1 MRDLLDFG
9 MEEGAHLVGSIDQ
22 GPPAQAD
29 PTANALL
36 LAFNNMGLREYDG
49 DERNQSLHAFLESIE
64 RVRFSRPN
72 ITEKDLVNYAM
83 GKCSGHAYR
92 VLKDA
97 KDSITTMAQLKDAL
111 LLGCGVYDN
120 PEIHEYQLATCKQE
134 KGEGVAAFYRRLCKI
149 QQCYENSREALQ
161 ETEDQRK
168 ARQDEDKAKYLKR
181 GLRAP
186 IKDEVRRQGLKT
198 TAAILKFALQE
209 EIFGS
214 AGPATAEDIVAA
226 IVPALK
232 TMLPRGEAAPND
244 QFDAAAIAAIQQPRA
259 QAPWQT
265 KLPASQQ
272 LQQAQFPSYAQNG
285 APLQQA
291 LLPGYAQNSV
301 PPQLA
306 PLPGYPQNGFQQQ
319 QLQGRGYAPVWQ
331 APGQQT
337 YGGQWQQ
344 QGMGQSRGRGTRA
357 GVVCFA
363 CNKPGHYKSQC
374 KARYPCAYCGQ
385 KGHGVN
391 SCPHVPCTQCKA
403 TGHPLKAC
411 PANAMMQQQQTQTK
425 NLQ

>member
-1 MRDLLDFG
+1 MATSGMRDLLDFG
-9 MEEGAHLVGSIDQ
+9 MEDGAHLVGSIDQ

-64 RVRFSRPN
+64 RVRYSRPS
-72 ITEKDLVNYAM
+72 ITEKDLVSYAM

-92 VLKDA
+92 VLKDN
-97 KDSITTMAQLKDAL
+97 KDSITTMAQLKEAL

-120 PEIHEYQLATCKQE
+120 PEIHEYQLATCKQD

-149 QQCYENSREALQ
+149 QQRYENSREALQ

-168 ARQDEDKAKYLKR
+168 ARQDEEKAKYLKR

-186 IKDEVRRQGLKT
+186 IKDEVRRQGLKD

-214 AGPATAEDIVAA
+214 AAPATAEDIVAA

-232 TMLPRGEAAPND
+232 TMLPRGEAAPNV
-244 QFDAAAIAAIQQPRA
+244 QFDVEAVAAYQQPRA

-265 KLPASQQ
+265 KLPALQQ
-272 LQQAQFPSYAQNG
+272 QPQQAQFPSYAQNG
-285 APLQQA
+285 VPLQQ
-291 LLPGYAQNSV
+291 
-301 PPQLA
+301 A
-306 PLPGYPQNGFQQQ
+306 PLPGYAQNGFQQQ
-319 QLQGRGYAPVWQ
+319 QLQGQGYAPVWQ
-331 APGQQT
+331 APGQQAF
-337 YGGQWQQ
+337 GGQWQQ
-344 QGMGQSRGRGTRA
+344 QGRGRGTRP

-385 KGHGVN
+385 RGHGVN

-411 PANAMMQQQQTQTK
+411 PANATMQQQQTQTK